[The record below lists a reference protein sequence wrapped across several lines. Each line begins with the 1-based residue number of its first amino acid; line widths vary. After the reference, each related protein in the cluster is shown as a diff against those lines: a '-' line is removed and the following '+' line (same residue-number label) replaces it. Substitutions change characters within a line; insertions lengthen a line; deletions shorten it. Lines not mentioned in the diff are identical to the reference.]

1 MNANNLIVA
10 QIRQRLEILYQMV
23 EELETSGGGDT
34 YTKAQIDAMVDTIDG
49 EIGTLSNLTTTAKTS
64 LVAAINE
71 VDANEKH
78 TIWEGTEVQYDAL
91 TTDDYDLYI
100 VY

>member
-1 MNANNLIVA
+1 MNANNLIVS

-34 YTKAQIDAMVDTIDG
+34 YTKAQIDSKIAHV
-49 EIGTLSNLTTTAKTS
+49 
-64 LVAAINE
+64 
-71 VDANEKH
+71 
-78 TIWEGTEVQYDAL
+78 IWEGTEAQYDAL
-91 TTDDYDLYI
+91 TSDDYELYI